1 MHGRFKGFVLSP
13 DSAQFKRGTGT
24 RVFFSRFVSVGFR
37 KFCVVCMIFET
48 CMKQT
53 LYLRFCFACALF
65 QPNPNGN
72 KQTAVDVK
80 HSSSCE
86 ALH

>member
-1 MHGRFKGFVLSP
+1 MEGSKVLSCLRTAY
-13 DSAQFKRGTGT
+13 SSRGGQVHRT
-24 RVFFSRFVSVGFR
+24 FSRFVSVGFR
-37 KFCVVCMIFET
+37 KFCDVCMIFET

-53 LYLRFCFACALF
+53 TLFAFLFCMCFISTKSKR
-65 QPNPNGN
+65 N

-80 HSSSCE
+80 HSSTCE

>member
-13 DSAQFKRGTGT
+13 DSAQFKRGTG
-24 RVFFSRFVSVGFR
+24 VCEFSRFVSVGFR

-53 LYLRFCFACALF
+53 TLFAFLFCMCFISTKSKR
-65 QPNPNGN
+65 N

-80 HSSSCE
+80 HSSTCE